1 MVRAPNHSLFYST
14 GLHSFVVRDLTH
26 HSWRSKGRSSIPCD
40 TLLQILI
47 HQIEIFCEAVP
58 KTAEVLPPDSTY

>member
-14 GLHSFVVRDLTH
+14 GLHSFVVRNLTH
-26 HSWRSKGRSSIPCD
+26 HPWRSQGRSSIPCD
-40 TLLQILI
+40 TPLQILI